1 MTTER
6 KRIEANLA
14 LVGARIAQ
22 AAARAGRDSDAV
34 QLIVVSKGRSAKA
47 IQAAYQAGV
56 REIGENRVEEALPK
70 QDQLA
75 NLEDLHWH
83 MVGHIQSRKAKLVA
97 PNFDWVHSVDRLKI
111 ARMLDHQAHEL
122 GRRLSVLIECNVSGE
137 ESKSGW
143 AMHDKA
149 LWGQALPEFK
159 ELAKLA
165 NLEVCGLMTMA
176 PWTADE
182 QLLRSVF
189 GRLRDLREYLR
200 ERLPGQWRELSMGMS
215 DDFELAVEEGATM
228 VRIGRAIF
236 GEA

>member
-6 KRIEANLA
+6 HRIEANLA
-14 LVGARIAQ
+14 TVEARIAQ
-22 AAARAGRDSDAV
+22 AAARSGREADEI
-34 QLIVVSKGRSAKA
+34 QLIVVSKGRSAQS
-47 IQAAYQAGV
+47 ILAAYQAGI

-75 NLEDLHWH
+75 HLDDLHWH

-111 ARMLDHQAHEL
+111 ARKLDHQAHEH
-122 GRRLSVLIECNVSGE
+122 GRRLPVLIECNVSGE

-143 AMHDKA
+143 AMHEKP
-149 LWGQALPEFK
+149 LWAQAMPEFE
-159 ELAKLA
+159 ELAQLV
-165 NLEVCGLMTMA
+165 NLEVSGLMTMA

-182 QLLRSVF
+182 RLLRSVF

-200 ERLPGQWRELSMGMS
+200 ERLPGHWRELSMGMS

-228 VRIGRAIF
+228 VRIGRAVF